1 MGMKQLKVYRKIHE
15 RNKILGLEYPD
26 LLLLV
31 LVYLGVFLFSKNLFL
46 NLLVIGTAYF
56 FLRLY
61 KKGKPPHWTSSVLR
75 FIFKSR
81 YYGQRREH
89 PKELEHDGR

>member
-1 MGMKQLKVYRKIHE
+1 MEMKQLKVYRKIHE
-15 RNKILGLEYPD
+15 RNKILGLEFPD

-31 LVYLGVFLFSKNLFL
+31 LLYLGVFLFSKNLFL

-61 KKGKPPHWTSSVLR
+61 KKGKPPHWTASVFR
-75 FIFKSR
+75 FLFKAR
-81 YYGQRREH
+81 YYGQKREH
-89 PKELEHDGR
+89 TMELEHDGL

>member
-1 MGMKQLKVYRKIHE
+1 MKQLKVYRKIHE

-31 LVYLGVFLFSKNLFL
+31 FVYLGVFLFSKNLFL

-56 FLRLY
+56 FFTPVQEGETPALDLKRPPFHFQKPLLR
-61 KKGKPPHWTSSVLR
+61 
-75 FIFKSR
+75 
-81 YYGQRREH
+81 
-89 PKELEHDGR
+89 PKTGTPQGAGT